1 MNVNV
6 FIMQCIKPTYF
17 LFPENTN
24 DLGLLLLRSR
34 ILVVCAAVRT
44 LLFITYENL
53 VCVHLQMTKVRSSSQ
68 VGCWRLSGCMS
79 GRVLQACQS
88 DPLLPL
94 FTFIAHQNHQPVGM
108 YRGCE
113 AKNTQCFEVTCCL
126 AGSSFPVFMLQLLS
140 LQQCFPCYALTACR
154 RAKFTLAQ
162 FCYLQ

>member
-53 VCVHLQMTKVRSSSQ
+53 VCVHLQMTKVRSSS
-68 VGCWRLSGCMS
+68 
-79 GRVLQACQS
+79 
-88 DPLLPL
+88 
-94 FTFIAHQNHQPVGM
+94 
-108 YRGCE
+108 
-113 AKNTQCFEVTCCL
+113 
-126 AGSSFPVFMLQLLS
+126 
-140 LQQCFPCYALTACR
+140 
-154 RAKFTLAQ
+154 
-162 FCYLQ
+162 